1 MLPSA
6 SIQSGMGGNGNDA
19 IRRGQRL
26 RAARERA
33 RMTQDQAALA
43 IGIAKTTYQKKE
55 QGQRGM
61 TADFINKACEV
72 FGVRPE
78 EILSEINSRADPA
91 SGPLVEIDKD
101 RLASLIELS
110 KNRLAS
116 LSSETAKEL
125 LLALIEAARKP

>member
-1 MLPSA
+1 MWPSA
-6 SIQSGMGGNGNDA
+6 SIRSGMGGNGNDA

-26 RAARERA
+26 RAARARA

-61 TADFINKACEV
+61 NADFLNKACEI
-72 FGVRPE
+72 FGVKPE
-78 EILSEINSRADPA
+78 EILSEINSPSDPS

-110 KNRLAS
+110 RAYIAS
-116 LSSETAKEL
+116 LPSDGAKQL
-125 LLALIEAARKP
+125 LLSLIEAARKP